1 MVDPPIGE
9 HRADL
14 APYLVGDQ
22 PLRPPTR
29 WTLRQGPSVRV
40 PRALVL
46 GIVELG
52 KRSMKSFFEHR
63 MATYAEQLSYR
74 GLFGFFPFIILVF
87 ALLAVLRVDAVFD
100 RLIEAAMGAPP
111 QQIPEPL
118 EPVAEEGRAQAGFL
132 RPLIEQAREQAGG
145 GLLSFGIVI
154 SLWSVSAVAFTLTEA
169 LNVAYGVEETRSRRK
184 RFAFALVLGPFLAL
198 ALIVASGLMLI
209 GPRVAGWFTGLAGLD
224 EAWVA
229 LWGWLRFPVALF
241 LLAAVLS
248 VVYRFVPDTDRS
260 FWFATPGAV
269 FAVIAWA
276 IASLGF
282 SFYLANFAD
291 RGLTYGSLGMAVGL
305 LVYLYLS
312 ASVVLLGAEINAAV
326 YRLRRGQISENSRNL
341 QG

>member
-1 MVDPPIGE
+1 
-9 HRADL
+9 
-14 APYLVGDQ
+14 
-22 PLRPPTR
+22 
-29 WTLRQGPSVRV
+29 VRIL
-40 PRALVL
+40 RALVHW
-46 GIVELG
+46 IVELS
-52 KRSMKSFFEHR
+52 KSSVKSFFEHR

-87 ALLAVLRVDAVFD
+87 ALLALLSIDAVFD
-100 RLIEAAMGAPP
+100 RLIEAAMGVPP

-118 EPVAEEGRAQAGFL
+118 EPVAQEGRTQAGFL

-154 SLWSVSAVAFTLTEA
+154 SLWSVSAVAFTLTDA

-184 RFAFALVLGPFLAL
+184 RFAFALVFGPLLAL
-198 ALIVASGLMLI
+198 AFIVASGLMLI
-209 GPRVAGWFTGLAGLD
+209 GPQVAGWFAGLAGLD

-229 LWGWLRFPVALF
+229 LWGWLRFPAALF
-241 LLAAVLS
+241 LLAVVLS
-248 VVYRFVPDTDRS
+248 VVYRIVPDTDRS
-260 FWFATPGAV
+260 FLSATPGAL

-282 SFYLANFAD
+282 SFYLANFAN
-291 RGLTYGSLGMAVGL
+291 RGLTYGSLGTAVGL

-326 YRLRRGQISENSRNL
+326 YRMR
-341 QG
+341 

>member
-1 MVDPPIGE
+1 
-9 HRADL
+9 L
-14 APYLVGDQ
+14 
-22 PLRPPTR
+22 
-29 WTLRQGPSVRV
+29 
-40 PRALVL
+40 
-46 GIVELG
+46 VELG
-52 KRSMKSFFEHR
+52 TRAVKSFFEDR

-74 GLFGFFPFIILVF
+74 GLFGLFPFIILVF
-87 ALLAVLRVDAVFD
+87 ALLAVLQLDAVFD

-118 EPVAEEGRAQAGFL
+118 EPVAEEGRAQTEFL

-145 GLLSFGIVI
+145 GLLSFGIVL
-154 SLWSVSAVAFTLTEA
+154 SMWSVSAVVFALTEA
-169 LNVAYGVEETRSRRK
+169 LNTAYGVEETRSRRK
-184 RFAFALVLGPFLAL
+184 RFAFALVFGPFLAL
-198 ALIVASGLMLI
+198 ALIVACCLMLI
-209 GPRVAGWFTGLAGLD
+209 GPRVAGGLAGLAGLD

-229 LWGWLRFPVALF
+229 LWAWLRFPVALV

-260 FWFATPGAV
+260 IWSGTPGAL
-269 FAVIAWA
+269 FAVIAWV

-291 RGLTYGSLGMAVGL
+291 RGLTYGSLGTAVGL

-326 YRLRRGQISENSRNL
+326 YHIR
-341 QG
+341 

>member
-1 MVDPPIGE
+1 
-9 HRADL
+9 
-14 APYLVGDQ
+14 
-22 PLRPPTR
+22 
-29 WTLRQGPSVRV
+29 
-40 PRALVL
+40 
-46 GIVELG
+46 
-52 KRSMKSFFEHR
+52 

-87 ALLAVLRVDAVFD
+87 ALLAVLQLDAVFD
-100 RLIEAAMGAPP
+100 RLIEAAMDAPP

-154 SLWSVSAVAFTLTEA
+154 SLWSVTAVAFTLTEA

-184 RFAFALVLGPFLAL
+184 RFALSLVLGPFLAL

-209 GPRVAGWFTGLAGLD
+209 GPRVAVWFAGLAGLN

-229 LWGWLRFPVALF
+229 LWGWLRYPVALF

-260 FWFATPGAV
+260 FWSATPGALL
-269 FAVIAWA
+269 AVIAWTNV
-276 IASLGF
+276 SLGF
-282 SFYLANFAD
+282 SFYLANFAN
-291 RGLTYGSLGMAVGL
+291 RGLTYGSLGTAVGL

-326 YRLRRGQISENSRNL
+326 YRLHRVQISQN
-341 QG
+341 

>member
-1 MVDPPIGE
+1 M
-9 HRADL
+9 
-14 APYLVGDQ
+14 
-22 PLRPPTR
+22 
-29 WTLRQGPSVRV
+29 
-40 PRALVL
+40 
-46 GIVELG
+46 VELG
-52 KRSMKSFFEHR
+52 KRSVKCFFEHR

-74 GLFGFFPFIILVF
+74 GLFGLFPFIILIF
-87 ALLAVLRVDAVFD
+87 ALLAMLQLDAVFD

-118 EPVAEEGRAQAGFL
+118 EPVAQEGRAQAEFL
-132 RPLIEQAREQAGG
+132 RPLIKQAREQAGG
-145 GLLSFGIVI
+145 GLLSFGLVV
-154 SLWSVSAVAFTLTEA
+154 SLWSVSAVVFALTEA
-169 LNVAYGVEETRSRRK
+169 LNAAYGVKETRSRRK
-184 RFAFALVLGPFLAL
+184 RFAFTLVFGPLLAL
-198 ALIVASGLMLI
+198 AFIVACGLMLI
-209 GPRVAGWFTGLAGLD
+209 GPRVAGGLAGLAGLH

-229 LWGWLRFPVALF
+229 LWAWLRFPVALL

-260 FWFATPGAV
+260 FWSGTPGAL

-291 RGLTYGSLGMAVGL
+291 RGLTYGSLGTAVGL

-326 YRLRRGQISENSRNL
+326 HRLR
-341 QG
+341 